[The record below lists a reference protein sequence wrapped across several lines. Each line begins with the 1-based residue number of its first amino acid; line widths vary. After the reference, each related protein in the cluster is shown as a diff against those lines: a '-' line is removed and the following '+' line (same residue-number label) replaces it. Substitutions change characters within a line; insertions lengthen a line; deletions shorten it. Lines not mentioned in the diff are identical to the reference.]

1 MKRLFWIA
9 YYKLKFGKN
18 YQARMN
24 RAALMMNTVNQ
35 SSVGNLSSFYNTDG
49 DQIRGWHRHIRFAKT
64 VPVQH
69 PLVTKYLS

>member
-1 MKRLFWIA
+1 MTRLFWIA

-35 SSVGNLSSFYNTDG
+35 SSVGNLSHFYNTDG
-49 DQIRGWHRHIRFAKT
+49 DQIRGWHRHIRFAST
-64 VPVQH
+64 VPIQH
-69 PLVTKYLS
+69 PLITKYSK